1 MAWAED
7 GYSRAIRWLKLALPL
22 AALGLLSTVF
32 MLSESNEASL
42 EIPYSNIELDDEG
55 LVERIVEPSFAGAT
69 ERGDLIT
76 FTAQSARPEGEGVG
90 VITASDVRG
99 QLDLR
104 SGGDITF
111 RADSATLDQ
120 PAGTARMRGGVVV
133 TSSAGYEARTEGLIA
148 YLDDTR
154 LESDSRIDGQGPMGT
169 FTAGR
174 MVVTATPEGAGT
186 GEDVQ
191 LLFTDGVK
199 LVYRP
204 GSD

>member
-76 FTAQSARPEGEGVG
+76 FTAQSARPEGDGVG

-104 SGGDITF
+104 SGGAITF

-148 YLDDTR
+148 YLDDT
-154 LESDSRIDGQGPMGT
+154 
-169 FTAGR
+169 
-174 MVVTATPEGAGT
+174 
-186 GEDVQ
+186 
-191 LLFTDGVK
+191 
-199 LVYRP
+199 
-204 GSD
+204 